1 MTEDTNKE
9 VDPRLKEYADKMEE
23 LFGND
28 RAVLGDQM
36 SSNHWVVHGDHTETG
51 MPLFAADPHLSN
63 ILPST
68 WLLFH
73 LEYPDGSILSGSNF
87 AGTPGISLGRSNNIT
102 VAVTTSRCDTADLW

>member
-1 MTEDTNKE
+1 
-9 VDPRLKEYADKMEE
+9 MEE